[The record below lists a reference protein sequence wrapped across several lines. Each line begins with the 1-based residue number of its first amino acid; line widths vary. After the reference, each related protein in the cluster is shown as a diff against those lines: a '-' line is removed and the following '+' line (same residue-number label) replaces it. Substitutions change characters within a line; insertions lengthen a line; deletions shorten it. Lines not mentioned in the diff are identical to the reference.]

1 MTVDID
7 GCAATPAF
15 LYPIEIEN
23 FP

>member
-7 GCAATPAF
+7 GCAADAHSV
-15 LYPIEIEN
+15 YPIEIEN